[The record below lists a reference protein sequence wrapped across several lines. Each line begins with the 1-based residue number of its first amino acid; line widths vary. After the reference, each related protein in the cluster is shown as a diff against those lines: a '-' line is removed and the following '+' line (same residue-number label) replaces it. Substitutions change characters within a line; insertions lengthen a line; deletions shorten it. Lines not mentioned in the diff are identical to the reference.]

1 MFIIYASKLVKTVNA
16 HLPDVYCC
24 ADDSHLYHF
33 LKPNSQASQDEAVIA
48 MQHCIEDI
56 RQWML
61 TDRIK
66 LNDDKSEYLLMG
78 TRQQLS
84 KISAGY
90 LVVRKYQST
99 ESTKKL
105 VHALVTIVELTLE
118 IVYYM
123 ACRKQFF

>member
-1 MFIIYASKLVKTVNA
+1 MIIIYASKLVKAVNA
-16 HLPDVYCC
+16 HLPDVHCY
-24 ADDSHLYHF
+24 ADDSHL

-66 LNDDKSEYLLMG
+66 LNDDKSEYLLMR

-84 KISAGY
+84 KISAGS
-90 LVVRKYQST
+90 LVVG
-99 ESTKKL
+99 
-105 VHALVTIVELTLE
+105 
-118 IVYYM
+118 
-123 ACRKQFF
+123 

>member
-48 MQHCIEDI
+48 MQHCIKDI

-66 LNDDKSEYLLMG
+66 LSDDKSEYVLMG

-84 KISAGY
+84 KISTGS
-90 LVVRKYQST
+90 LVVGRLSDYSSST
-99 ESTKKL
+99 G
-105 VHALVTIVELTLE
+105 
-118 IVYYM
+118 
-123 ACRKQFF
+123 

>member
-1 MFIIYASKLVKTVNA
+1 MGLSLTFFIAVWCSRGSCLGPVLFIVYASKLVKTVNA
-16 HLPDVYCC
+16 HLPDVHCC

-33 LKPNSQASQDEAVIA
+33 LKLNSQASQDEAVIA

-78 TRQQLS
+78 KTQQLS
-84 KISAGY
+84 KISAGS
-90 LVVRKYQST
+90 LVVGCPSDYSSST
-99 ESTKKL
+99 G
-105 VHALVTIVELTLE
+105 
-118 IVYYM
+118 
-123 ACRKQFF
+123 